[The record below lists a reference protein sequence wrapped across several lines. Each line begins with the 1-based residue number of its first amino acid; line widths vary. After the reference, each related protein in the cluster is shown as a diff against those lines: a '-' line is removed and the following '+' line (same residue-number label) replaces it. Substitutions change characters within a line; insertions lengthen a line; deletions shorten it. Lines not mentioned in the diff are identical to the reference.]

1 MNIQY
6 FRRKTSYEF
15 YSSMIHLILH
25 IKLIDTTQKMKLSIN
40 PIMHNVSKW
49 SETLVKSCSKCL
61 TNAWNVPDH
70 FGILCIK
77 WLRSVKIKLWVN
89 FLSLSG
95 TRWEGSRIRLGKN
108 QLSRNHSYS
117 LTLQNKFRTFSTYK
131 TKSAGNCGF
140 GHIYWRNPKQK
151 TSFFV

>member
-15 YSSMIHLILH
+15 YSSIIHLILH
-25 IKLIDTTQKMKLSIN
+25 IKLIDTN

-49 SETLVKSCSKCL
+49 SETLVKSCGKCL

-70 FGILCIK
+70 FWILCIK
-77 WLRSVKIKLWVN
+77 WLRRVKIKLWVN
-89 FLSLSG
+89 FLSLPG

-108 QLSRNHSYS
+108 QFSRNHSYS
-117 LTLQNKFRTFSTYK
+117 LTLQNKFRTSSTNK